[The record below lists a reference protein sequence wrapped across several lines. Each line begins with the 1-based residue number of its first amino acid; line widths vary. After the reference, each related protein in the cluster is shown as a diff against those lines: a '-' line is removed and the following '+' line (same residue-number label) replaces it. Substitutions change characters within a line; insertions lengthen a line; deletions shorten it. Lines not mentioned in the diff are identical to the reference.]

1 MRAKKLT
8 DFLYE
13 DYVSY
18 DIAKILES
26 KGFGE
31 DEGIYKVSIKL
42 SDDIEKVKESF
53 ATGMAMIV
61 YDSIHGET
69 DFNKLDDADK
79 NEFTRIYTDML
90 YKGE

>member
-1 MRAKKLT
+1 M
-8 DFLYE
+8 
-13 DYVSY
+13 
-18 DIAKILES
+18 I
-26 KGFGE
+26 
-31 DEGIYKVSIKL
+31 
-42 SDDIEKVKESF
+42 VKESF

-69 DFNKLDDADK
+69 DFNKLNDTDK